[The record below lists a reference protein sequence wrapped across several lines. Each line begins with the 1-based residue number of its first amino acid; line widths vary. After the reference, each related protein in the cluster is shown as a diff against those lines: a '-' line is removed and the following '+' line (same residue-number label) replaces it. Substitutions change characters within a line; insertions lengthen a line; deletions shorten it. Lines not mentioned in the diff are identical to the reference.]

1 MNSKE
6 LLKYLKDNGYTKFQS
21 KGMQDN
27 LKLKLNIPKFQTMIN
42 VKQLLSDGLIER
54 KSKSGY
60 CDSVCAS
67 CYEHGCDNG
76 VQAPINY
83 YQIK

>member
-1 MNSKE
+1 MDSTE

-21 KGMQDN
+21 KGMQEH
-27 LKLKLNIPKFQTMIN
+27 LKIKLNTPKLNTKIN
-42 VKQLLSDGLIER
+42 IQQLLHNGLIER

-60 CDSVCAS
+60 CDSICAS

-76 VQAPINY
+76 AQAPINY
-83 YQIK
+83 YQLK